1 MIADSWAKMGPGV
14 EFDLIRRM
22 AARWGDL
29 VQQAGDDAAI
39 LEVAQGARLVAST
52 DSSVEGVHF
61 RREWLSL
68 QEIGY
73 RASVA
78 ALSDLAAMAADPVGL
93 LIAATIPA
101 GIAETIEQLADGI
114 GQAARDCGCPIVGGD
129 LTGGDRISLTMTVL
143 GAANP
148 PISRSGAKVGDRVW
162 VTGRLGGPGA
172 AVRALLSGELPSA
185 EHWPRFAHPVARLA
199 EARWLAERGATAMID
214 LSDGL
219 SSDARHLA
227 AASGVALEI
236 DVTSVP
242 CVPDVTP
249 RAACASGEEYE
260 LLLTAPDEFEVDVFL
275 SRFSIP
281 VTQVGIVVERADE
294 AESDVTFIENGAR
307 VDLAAGYDHFSA

>member
-1 MIADSWAKMGPGV
+1 MNDSWAKMGPGV

-22 AARWGDL
+22 AGRWGDL
-29 VQQAGDDAAI
+29 VQHAGDDAAI
-39 LEVAQGARLVAST
+39 LEVAQGARIVAST

-73 RASVA
+73 RATIA
-78 ALSDLAAMAADPVGL
+78 AMSDLAAMAADPVGL

-101 GIAETIEQLADGI
+101 TVAETIEHLADGI
-114 GQAARDCGCPIVGGD
+114 GQAARDSGCPIVGGD

-148 PISRSGAKVGDRVW
+148 PIGRGGAKVGDRVW

-172 AVRALLSGELPSA
+172 AVRALLSGQLPSA

-199 EARWLAERGATAMID
+199 EARWLAERGASAMID

-219 SSDARHLA
+219 SSDARHVA
-227 AASGVALEI
+227 AASGVSMEI
-236 DVTSVP
+236 DITSVP
-242 CVPDVTP
+242 CVPDVLP

-260 LLLTAPDEFEVDVFL
+260 LLLTAPDEFDVDAFV

-281 VTQVGIVVERADE
+281 LTQVGIVVENGAE
-294 AESDVTFIENGAR
+294 AASSDVTFIEDGAR

>member
-1 MIADSWAKMGPGV
+1 MGPGV

-29 VQQAGDDAAI
+29 VQRAGDDAAI
-39 LEVAQGARLVAST
+39 LDVAHGARLVAST

-73 RASVA
+73 RATTA
-78 ALSDLAAMAADPVGL
+78 ALSDLAAMAADPIGL
-93 LIAATIPA
+93 LIAATIPT
-101 GIAETIEQLADGI
+101 GVAEAIELLADGI
-114 GQAARDCGCPIVGGD
+114 GQAARDSGCPIVGGD

-143 GAANP
+143 GTADP
-148 PISRSGAKVGDRVW
+148 PVGRAGAKVGDGVW

-172 AVRALLSGELPSA
+172 AVRALLSGQLPSA
-185 EHWPRFAHPVARLA
+185 EHWPRFAHPVARIA

-219 SSDARHLA
+219 SSDARHIA

-236 DVTSVP
+236 DVLAIP
-242 CVPDVTP
+242 CVPDVTA

-260 LLLTAPDEFEVDVFL
+260 LLITAPDEFDVAAFS

-281 VTQVGIVVERADE
+281 LTRIGTVVEGTE
-294 AESDVTFIENGAR
+294 AEVTFVEGEDR

>member
-1 MIADSWAKMGPGV
+1 VIGEPWAKMGPGV

-29 VQQAGDDAAI
+29 VQHAGDDAAI
-39 LEVAQGARLVAST
+39 LDVTHGARLVAST
-52 DSSVEGVHF
+52 DTSVEGVHF

-73 RASVA
+73 RATVA
-78 ALSDLAAMAADPVGL
+78 SLSDLAAMAADPIGL

-101 GIAETIEQLADGI
+101 GIAESIEFLADGI
-114 GQAARDCGCPIVGGD
+114 GQAARDGSCPIVGGD

-143 GAANP
+143 GSAAP
-148 PISRSGAKVGDRVW
+148 PIGRSGAEVGHSIW

-172 AVRALLSGELPSA
+172 AVRALLAGELPSA

-219 SSDARHLA
+219 SSDARHIA

-236 DVTSVP
+236 DVLAVP
-242 CVPDVTP
+242 CVPDVTA
-249 RAACASGEEYE
+249 RAAATSGEEYE
-260 LLLTAPDEFEVDVFL
+260 LLVTAPDEFDAGAFTT
-275 SRFSIP
+275 RFAVPLTRIGV
-281 VTQVGIVVERADE
+281 VTGGPAGE
-294 AESDVTFIENGAR
+294 VTFMEGQDR

>member
-1 MIADSWAKMGPGV
+1 MGPGV

-29 VQQAGDDAAI
+29 VQQAGDDAAV
-39 LEVAQGARLVAST
+39 LEIAHGAKLVAST

-73 RASVA
+73 RATVA
-78 ALSDLAAMAADPVGL
+78 SLSDLAAMAAEPIGL

-101 GIAETIEQLADGI
+101 GVAETIELLADGI
-114 GQAARDCGCPIVGGD
+114 GQAARDGGCPIVGGD

-143 GAANP
+143 GAASP
-148 PISRSGAKVGDRVW
+148 PVGRGGAQIGDGLW
-162 VTGRLGGPGA
+162 LTGRLGGPGA
-172 AVRALLSGELPSA
+172 AVRALLAGQLPSA
-185 EHWPRFAHPVARLA
+185 EHWPRFAQPVARLA
-199 EARWLAERGATAMID
+199 EAQWLAERGATAMID
-214 LSDGL
+214 ISDGL
-219 SSDARHLA
+219 SSDARHIA

-236 DVTSVP
+236 DVMSIP

-249 RAACASGEEYE
+249 RAAASSGEEYE
-260 LLLTAPDEFEVDVFL
+260 LLLTAPDEFDVEVFA

-281 VTQVGIVVERADE
+281 LTRIGSVVGGPAG
-294 AESDVTFIENGAR
+294 DVTFLEAEER

>member
-1 MIADSWAKMGPGV
+1 MGPGV

-29 VQQAGDDAAI
+29 VQRAGDDAAI
-39 LEVAQGARLVAST
+39 LDVAHGARLVAST

-73 RASVA
+73 RATTA
-78 ALSDLAAMAADPVGL
+78 ALSDLAAMAADPIGL

-101 GIAETIEQLADGI
+101 GVAETIELLADGI
-114 GQAARDCGCPIVGGD
+114 GQAARDSGCPIVGGD

-143 GAANP
+143 GTADP
-148 PISRSGAKVGDRVW
+148 PVGRAGAKVGDGVW

-172 AVRALLSGELPSA
+172 AVRALLSGQLPSA
-185 EHWPRFAHPVARLA
+185 EHWPRFAHPVARIA

-219 SSDARHLA
+219 SSDARHVA

-236 DVTSVP
+236 DVLAIP
-242 CVPDVTP
+242 CVPDVTA

-260 LLLTAPDEFEVDVFL
+260 LLITAPDELDVAAFS

-281 VTQVGIVVERADE
+281 LTRIGTVVEGTE
-294 AESDVTFIENGAR
+294 AEVTFVEGDDR

>member
-1 MIADSWAKMGPGV
+1 MTVDSWAKMGPGV

-22 AARWGDL
+22 AARWGEL
-29 VQQAGDDAAI
+29 VRHAGDDAAI
-39 LEVAQGARLVAST
+39 LEIRQGARLVAST
-52 DSSVEGVHF
+52 DTSVEGVHF

-68 QEIGY
+68 EDVGY

-78 ALSDLAAMAADPVGL
+78 ALSDLAAMAAEPVGL

-143 GAANP
+143 GAADP
-148 PISRSGAKVGDRVW
+148 PIGRGGARVGHGVW
-162 VTGRLGGPGA
+162 LTGRLGAPGA

-185 EHWPRFAHPVARLA
+185 EHWPRFAHPVARIE
-199 EARWLAERGATAMID
+199 EARWLAEHGATAMID

-219 SSDARHLA
+219 SSDARHIA

-236 DVTSVP
+236 DVSCVP
-242 CVPDVTP
+242 CVPDVTA
-249 RAACASGEEYE
+249 RAACSSGEEYE
-260 LLLTAPDEFEVDVFL
+260 LLLTAPDEYDVEEFESLFD
-275 SRFSIP
+275 IP
-281 VTQVGIVVERADE
+281 LTRIGMVVEGDAAAVVFMDGE
-294 AESDVTFIENGAR
+294 ER
-307 VDLAAGYDHFSA
+307 VDLLAGYDHFSA